1 MGRKKIKIQT
11 IKDERN
17 RQVTFLKRKAGLLKK
32 AYELSVL
39 CDCEIAV
46 VIFSSQNKLVQYAST
61 NMDKVLMRYTDF
73 GEPNESL
80 TNVQCAALYGEGG
93 ADNDDDDLLLPNSAS
108 AATPGLA
115 PHDLI
120 DASSAIRSP
129 DMHRLPRYHQDA
141 ADEGLVGA
149 TAFATGSVPV
159 SNMALQQSYI
169 QQQQQQ
175 QQHGY
180 YQPQQPQP
188 QPQQHHHH
196 HPPQQQMVAMYSPV
210 LGDLEPA
217 GGSPYYS
224 SPMSYT
230 NATPTNA
237 IYQPSSRG
245 VAQQPGIAQQL
256 SAYPY
261 GLSVK
266 QHQTQQQQQFGYAP
280 PLMRAYS
287 TYQPMSSY
295 QPQHQH
301 QHHQPQQQQQ
311 QQHGG
316 IAVPLSG
323 DSISSQAAVM
333 YQVGQPYQP
342 GQVLGR
348 PLDSYRTRISVPS
361 AAAVLPTSASGPPQ
375 YMLYRMSEDDAQPAD
390 DGAAQQA
397 AQAAAQPVLP
407 GPLHTIAEDEDD
419 RFVNDDDE
427 EEEQDAEHE
436 APAQDTDDAGG
447 AATGDQDD
455 PSAQVFD
462 FEAPT
467 DSEDG
472 DGRRQSQLRDA
483 PPGLRV
489 EIPPK
494 GQQPAAKDRG
504 AAQRRSAASTTRL
517 TPAITP
523 DTSGGGLRTGH
534 AAGDAKQSAQQQQ
547 QQQGR
552 GRRFPLA

>member
-1 MGRKKIKIQT
+1 KKIKIQT

-436 APAQDTDDAGG
+436 APAQDTDD
-447 AATGDQDD
+447 
-455 PSAQVFD
+455 
-462 FEAPT
+462 
-467 DSEDG
+467 
-472 DGRRQSQLRDA
+472 
-483 PPGLRV
+483 
-489 EIPPK
+489 
-494 GQQPAAKDRG
+494 
-504 AAQRRSAASTTRL
+504 
-517 TPAITP
+517 
-523 DTSGGGLRTGH
+523 
-534 AAGDAKQSAQQQQ
+534 
-547 QQQGR
+547 
-552 GRRFPLA
+552 